1 MKQLLL
7 VAALGCATSAFAAA
21 PFGQASVTMPDGSK
35 LVKNCNPK
43 DEATPYRLDVMRRDY
58 EMSSIEVG
66 ARPECPATIAIQ
78 QDKST
83 ILHIVLGF
91 TGHDRSQ
98 TMLDVGDT
106 DNDLMQM
113 KGMELQAGESRTAER
128 NGVQYRVT
136 RLR

>member
-1 MKQLLL
+1 MKKLLL
-7 VAALGCATSAFAAA
+7 AAALGCATSAFAAA

-35 LVKNCNPK
+35 LVKSCNPM
-43 DEATPYRLDVMRRDY
+43 DEATPYRIEIQRRDHK
-58 EMSSIEVG
+58 MSSIDVG
-66 ARPECPATIAIQ
+66 ARPECPATIAVQ
-78 QDKST
+78 GGST
-83 ILHIVLGF
+83 ILHVVLGF

-113 KGMELQAGESRTAER
+113 KGMELQVGESRTAER

-136 RLR
+136 RLH